1 MTLNDITRELFQ
13 DGYMGQLEYGPV
25 QLDPYREE
33 MIDKAKEAIL
43 SDLLEIIGEDEV
55 ITITDP
61 DTNDFGKVVGHP
73 YNDLRQELREKVR
86 KYCE

>member
-43 SDLLEIIGEDEV
+43 SDLLEIIPKEV
-55 ITITDP
+55 
-61 DTNDFGKVVGHP
+61 DTKKYKCDDSEYSFMLG
-73 YNDLRQELREKVR
+73 YIQACIEIEEKVR
-86 KYCE
+86 KYCD